1 MLTVKKDNR
10 VLNIDELEKV
20 TFLEDGYDVV
30 EVRDGEYVVVE
41 PATGGRTYTIQE
53 YRAVVA
59 ERDQALAERDQAL
72 AERDQALAERDKA
85 LADLDKLAKKLAKD
99 DK

>member
-30 EVRDGEYVVVE
+30 EIKDGEYVVID

-59 ERDQALAERDQAL
+59 ERDQALV
-72 AERDQALAERDKA
+72 ERDKA
-85 LADLDKLAKKLAKD
+85 LAELDKLAKKSAKD

>member
-10 VLNIDELEKV
+10 VLNIDEFEKV

-30 EVRDGEYVVVE
+30 EVKDGEYVVVE

-53 YRAVVA
+53 YRAVVD
-59 ERDQALAERDQAL
+59 ERDQALAERDNAL
-72 AERDQALAERDKA
+72 AEF
-85 LADLDKLAKKLAKD
+85 DKLAKKSAKD

>member
-10 VLNIDELEKV
+10 VLDIDELEKV

-30 EVRDGEYVVVE
+30 EIKDGEYVVVD

-53 YRAVVA
+53 YRAVA
-59 ERDQALAERDQAL
+59 

-85 LADLDKLAKKLAKD
+85 LAELDKLAKKSTKD

>member
-1 MLTVKKDNR
+1 MITVKKENR
-10 VLNIDELEKV
+10 VLDIDELEKA

-30 EVRDGEYVVVE
+30 EINDGEYVVVE

-59 ERDQALAERDQAL
+59 ERDQALAEL
-72 AERDQALAERDKA
+72 EKV
-85 LADLDKLAKKLAKD
+85 KAKKTSKKD
-99 DK
+99 EEEK

>member
-30 EVRDGEYVVVE
+30 EIKDGEYVVVE

-59 ERDQALAERDQAL
+59 ERDQALAERDKAL
-72 AERDQALAERDKA
+72 AE
-85 LADLDKLAKKLAKD
+85 LDKLAKKSTKD

>member
-30 EVRDGEYVVVE
+30 EIKDGEYVVVD

-53 YRAVVA
+53 YRAVA
-59 ERDQALAERDQAL
+59 

-85 LADLDKLAKKLAKD
+85 LAELDKLAKKSTKD

>member
-10 VLNIDELEKV
+10 VLNIDEFEKV

-30 EVRDGEYVVVE
+30 EVKDGEYVVVE

-59 ERDQALAERDQAL
+59 ERDQALAEL
-72 AERDQALAERDKA
+72 E
-85 LADLDKLAKKLAKD
+85 KLSKKSTKD

>member
-10 VLNIDELEKV
+10 VLNIDEFEKV

-30 EVRDGEYVVVE
+30 EVRDGEYAVVE

-72 AERDQALAERDKA
+72 AERDKALAE
-85 LADLDKLAKKLAKD
+85 LDKLAKKLAKD

>member
-59 ERDQALAERDQAL
+59 ERDQALAERDKAL
-72 AERDQALAERDKA
+72 AE
-85 LADLDKLAKKLAKD
+85 LDKLAKKLAKD

>member
-10 VLNIDELEKV
+10 VLDIDELEKV
-20 TFLEDGYDVV
+20 TSLEDGYDVV
-30 EVRDGEYVVVE
+30 EIQDGEYVVVE
-41 PATGGRTYTIQE
+41 PATNGRTYTIRE
-53 YRAVVA
+53 YKAVVA

-72 AERDQALAERDKA
+72 AELE
-85 LADLDKLAKKLAKD
+85 KLSKKSTKD

>member
-10 VLNIDELEKV
+10 VLNIDEFEKV

-30 EVRDGEYVVVE
+30 EVRNGEYAVVE

-59 ERDQALAERDQAL
+59 ERDQALAERDKAL
-72 AERDQALAERDKA
+72 AE
-85 LADLDKLAKKLAKD
+85 LDKLAKKSTKD

>member
-1 MLTVKKDNR
+1 MITVKKENR
-10 VLNIDELEKV
+10 VLDIDELEKV

-30 EVRDGEYVVVE
+30 EVRDGEYAVVE
-41 PATGGRTYTIQE
+41 SATGGRTYTIQE

-59 ERDQALAERDQAL
+59 KRDQALAERDQAL
-72 AERDQALAERDKA
+72 AE
-85 LADLDKLAKKLAKD
+85 LDKLAKKSTKD

>member
-1 MLTVKKDNR
+1 MLIVKKDNR

-30 EVRDGEYVVVE
+30 EINDGEYVVVE

-59 ERDQALAERDQAL
+59 ERDQALAERDKAL
-72 AERDQALAERDKA
+72 AE
-85 LADLDKLAKKLAKD
+85 LDKLAKKSTKD

>member
-1 MLTVKKDNR
+1 M
-10 VLNIDELEKV
+10 NIDELEKV

-30 EVRDGEYVVVE
+30 EINDGEYVVVE

-59 ERDQALAERDQAL
+59 ERDQALAERDKAL
-72 AERDQALAERDKA
+72 AE
-85 LADLDKLAKKLAKD
+85 LDKLAKKLAKD

>member
-20 TFLEDGYDVV
+20 TFLENGYDVV
-30 EVRDGEYVVVE
+30 EIKDGEYVVVE
-41 PATGGRTYTIQE
+41 AATGGRTYTIQE
-53 YRAVVA
+53 DRAVVA
-59 ERDQALAERDQAL
+59 ERDKALAERDQAL
-72 AERDQALAERDKA
+72 AELE
-85 LADLDKLAKKLAKD
+85 KLSKKSTKD

>member
-1 MLTVKKDNR
+1 MNPLLADALTLFKK
-10 VLNIDELEKV
+10 
-20 TFLEDGYDVV
+20 
-30 EVRDGEYVVVE
+30 
-41 PATGGRTYTIQE
+41 

-72 AERDQALAERDKA
+72 AERDKALAE
-85 LADLDKLAKKLAKD
+85 LDKLAKKSTKD

>member
-10 VLNIDELEKV
+10 VLDIDELEKV

-30 EVRDGEYVVVE
+30 EIQDGEYVVVE
-41 PATGGRTYTIQE
+41 PATNGRTYTIQE
-53 YRAVVA
+53 YKAVVA

-72 AERDQALAERDKA
+72 AELE
-85 LADLDKLAKKLAKD
+85 KLSKKSTKD

>member
-30 EVRDGEYVVVE
+30 EIKDGEYVVVE
-41 PATGGRTYTIQE
+41 AATGGRTYTIQE

-72 AERDQALAERDKA
+72 AE
-85 LADLDKLAKKLAKD
+85 LDKLAKKSTKD

>member
-30 EVRDGEYVVVE
+30 EVKDGEYVVVE
-41 PATGGRTYTIQE
+41 SATGGRTYTIQE

-59 ERDQALAERDQAL
+59 ERDQALV
-72 AERDQALAERDKA
+72 ERDKA
-85 LADLDKLAKKLAKD
+85 LAELDKLAKKSTKD

>member
-10 VLNIDELEKV
+10 VLDIDELEKV

-30 EVRDGEYVVVE
+30 KIKDGEYVVVE
-41 PATGGRTYTIQE
+41 PATSGRTYTIQE
-53 YRAVVA
+53 YQAVV
-59 ERDQALAERDQAL
+59 

-85 LADLDKLAKKLAKD
+85 LAELDKLAKKSAKD

>member
-10 VLNIDELEKV
+10 VLNIDEFEKV

-30 EVRDGEYVVVE
+30 EVKDGEYVVVE

-59 ERDQALAERDQAL
+59 ERDQALAERDKAL
-72 AERDQALAERDKA
+72 AE
-85 LADLDKLAKKLAKD
+85 LDKLAKKSTKD

>member
-30 EVRDGEYVVVE
+30 EVRDGEYAIVE
-41 PATGGRTYTIQE
+41 SATGGRTYTIQE

-59 ERDQALAERDQAL
+59 ERDQALAERDNAL
-72 AERDQALAERDKA
+72 AE
-85 LADLDKLAKKLAKD
+85 LDKLAKKSTKD

>member
-30 EVRDGEYVVVE
+30 EVEDGEYVVVE
-41 PATGGRTYTIQE
+41 SATSGRTYTIQE
-53 YRAVVA
+53 YQAVVAKRDQAIA
-59 ERDQALAERDQAL
+59 ERDQALAEL
-72 AERDQALAERDKA
+72 E
-85 LADLDKLAKKLAKD
+85 KLSKKSTKD

>member
-10 VLNIDELEKV
+10 VLNIDEFEKV

-30 EVRDGEYVVVE
+30 EINDGEYVVVE
-41 PATGGRTYTIQE
+41 PATGGRTYTIEE
-53 YRAVVA
+53 YRAA
-59 ERDQALAERDQAL
+59 A

-85 LADLDKLAKKLAKD
+85 LAELDKLAKKSAKE

>member
-10 VLNIDELEKV
+10 VLNIDEFEKV

-30 EVRDGEYVVVE
+30 EVKDGEYVVVE
-41 PATGGRTYTIQE
+41 PATSGRTYTIQE
-53 YRAVVA
+53 YQAVVA
-59 ERDQALAERDQAL
+59 ERDQALAEL
-72 AERDQALAERDKA
+72 E
-85 LADLDKLAKKLAKD
+85 KLSKKSAKD

>member
-53 YRAVVA
+53 YRSVV
-59 ERDQALAERDQAL
+59 

-85 LADLDKLAKKLAKD
+85 LAELDKLAKKSTKD

>member
-30 EVRDGEYVVVE
+30 EIKDGEYVVVE

-59 ERDQALAERDQAL
+59 ERDQALV
-72 AERDQALAERDKA
+72 ERDKA
-85 LADLDKLAKKLAKD
+85 LAELDKLAKKSTKD

>member
-59 ERDQALAERDQAL
+59 ERDQALAERDKAL
-72 AERDQALAERDKA
+72 AE
-85 LADLDKLAKKLAKD
+85 LDKLAKKSAKE

>member
-59 ERDQALAERDQAL
+59 ERDQALAERDKAL
-72 AERDQALAERDKA
+72 AE
-85 LADLDKLAKKLAKD
+85 LDKLAKKSAKD

>member
-72 AERDQALAERDKA
+72 AE
-85 LADLDKLAKKLAKD
+85 LDKLAKKSTKD

>member
-10 VLNIDELEKV
+10 VLNIDEFEKV

-30 EVRDGEYVVVE
+30 EVKDGEYVVVE

-59 ERDQALAERDQAL
+59 ERDQALAERDNAL
-72 AERDQALAERDKA
+72 AEF
-85 LADLDKLAKKLAKD
+85 DKLAKKSAKE

>member
-30 EVRDGEYVVVE
+30 EVRDGEYAVVE

-59 ERDQALAERDQAL
+59 ERDQALAERDKAL
-72 AERDQALAERDKA
+72 AE
-85 LADLDKLAKKLAKD
+85 LDKLAKKSTKD

>member
-30 EVRDGEYVVVE
+30 EVRDGEYAVVE

-53 YRAVVA
+53 YRAVA
-59 ERDQALAERDQAL
+59 

-85 LADLDKLAKKLAKD
+85 LAELDKLAKKSTKD

>member
-10 VLNIDELEKV
+10 VLNIDEFEKV

-41 PATGGRTYTIQE
+41 AATGGRTYTIQE

-59 ERDQALAERDQAL
+59 ERDQALAERDKAL
-72 AERDQALAERDKA
+72 AE
-85 LADLDKLAKKLAKD
+85 LDKLAKKSAKD

>member
-10 VLNIDELEKV
+10 VLNIDEFEKV

-59 ERDQALAERDQAL
+59 ERDQALAERDNAL
-72 AERDQALAERDKA
+72 AEF
-85 LADLDKLAKKLAKD
+85 DKLAKKSAKD